1 MEQRCSRLN
10 ASNALSQCWQH
21 RSDAVASD
29 VFTRKARPAQPAQQG
44 TKAPQQMAMMKK
56 AAIAAAML
64 PMTIAVTCDA
74 SSTPMYEHC
83 ESVRGVSWASTTCS
97 RTEMFTGNSMSSNV

>member
-1 MEQRCSRLN
+1 M
-10 ASNALSQCWQH
+10 
-21 RSDAVASD
+21 SDALTSS
-29 VFTRKARPAQPAQQG
+29 ARPAQPAQQG

-74 SSTPMYEHC
+74 SSTPMYEQKV
-83 ESVRGVSWASTTCS
+83 SVRCVSLASNTCS
-97 RTEMFTGNSMSSNV
+97 HGGQRFKDRLGLALR